1 MCSLQARWFVV
12 VAACAA
18 LFITASC
25 TSDPRER
32 PADSLGRSN
41 VTATQESAAPTSGT
55 QVPAQTADAA
65 DTVAPRMSGSRL
77 AFVAGSLGGRGTDVF
92 TSRLDGS
99 HRRQLTHSG
108 HAWWPSWSPD
118 GKQLAYVDTRPS
130 GRLVVMSSSGRD
142 ARVVAAT
149 SVTPVRPAWSP
160 DGARLA
166 YLKWTDGRGRLVITT
181 LSTGAVSPVATP
193 RGVTVESFDWS
204 PDGQRFA
211 LAGRTRRPL
220 DSYTTVASL
229 FTVRT
234 DGSDRRRLTTSGEVA
249 EPAWSPDGRQI
260 VYHETSTTRG
270 GISAGRLHTIPA
282 GGGRATPVPVPSGRG
297 EHATWSPDG
306 RFLSLTASVRDE
318 QGSHRSLSGVW
329 IVRRDGTRPVLVL
342 PTAQMPDWSP
352 VPASGFR
359 RDVAVPPWQ
368 QVGPLDHRLVFLAVA
383 GSGPDVIVLNH
394 DGSFSLLT
402 HDGLS
407 SWLSLAPSGDRLLYG
422 RAPEPIGHT
431 FGDPDGAAAWSVD
444 LGVNDS
450 VRLLTGWAAMQP
462 ASSSPDSSRMAVARD
477 CVISSYDL
485 GRKRYTPL
493 THVTSGWFCA
503 AEPAWSPDGRW
514 IAFVRSRSIGYRS
527 DVFVVRTD
535 GTGLRQVT
543 TWRRGEVTQ
552 PDWSPDSAWI
562 AYTHLR
568 WAHDESR
575 AVYAVRRDGSDQ
587 HLVLDTPGVDDSPA
601 WSPDGRRIAL
611 YSDGPPP
618 GTSATRPGI
627 WTLSPDGRNPT
638 WVVKS
643 RTVLDI
649 DW

>member
-1 MCSLQARWFVV
+1 MCSPHARCVAV
-12 VAACAA
+12 AAACAA

-25 TSDPRER
+25 TSDPRGR
-32 PADSLGRSN
+32 PTDSLSWS
-41 VTATQESAAPTSGT
+41 TATAPQSAASTSGT
-55 QVPAQTADAA
+55 QVPAQETDAA
-65 DTVAPRMSGSRL
+65 DTINPRMSGSRL
-77 AFVAGSLGGRGTDVF
+77 AFVASPLEGGGTDVF

-99 HRRQLTHSG
+99 RRRQLTHSG

-118 GKQLAYVDTRPS
+118 GKWLAYVDTRRS

-142 ARVVAAT
+142 ARVVAAS
-149 SVTPVRPAWSP
+149 SVTPARPAWSP

-166 YLKWTDGRGRLVITT
+166 YLKSTDGSSRLVVTS
-181 LSTGAVSPVATP
+181 LSTGAVSSVAAP
-193 RGVTVESFDWS
+193 AGVTVESFDWS

-211 LAGRTRRPL
+211 LAGRTGRPL

-234 DGSDRRRLTTSGEVA
+234 DGSDQRRLTGSGEVA

-260 VYHETSTTRG
+260 GYHETSTTRG
-270 GISAGRLHTIPA
+270 GISAGRFHTIHA
-282 GGGRATPVPVPSGRG
+282 GGGRPTRVPVPSGRG
-297 EHATWSPDG
+297 EHETWSPDG
-306 RFLSLTASVRDE
+306 RFLGLTASVRDE
-318 QGSHRSLSGVW
+318 EGSHRFLSGVW

-342 PTAQMPDWSP
+342 PKAQMPDWSP
-352 VPASGFR
+352 VPASGFS
-359 RDVAVPPWQ
+359 RDVAAPPWQ
-368 QVGPLDHRLVFLAVA
+368 QVGPLDRRLVFLGVA
-383 GSGPDVIVLNH
+383 GSGPDVVVLNH
-394 DGSFSLLT
+394 DGSSSFLT

-407 SWLSLAPSGDRLLYG
+407 SWLTLAPSGDRLLYG
-422 RAPEPIGHT
+422 RAPEPIGDT
-431 FGDPDGAAAWSVD
+431 FGNPDDAAAWSVD
-444 LGVNDS
+444 LDGND
-450 VRLLTGWAAMQP
+450 RLRVLTGWSAVEP
-462 ASSSPDSSRMAVARD
+462 ASLSPDSSRMPVARD

-485 GRKRYTPL
+485 GRKRYTRL
-493 THVTSGWFCA
+493 TRVTSGWFCA
-503 AEPAWSPDGRW
+503 AQPAWSPDGRW
-514 IAFVRSRSIGYRS
+514 IAFVRTRSIGYRS
-527 DVFVVRTD
+527 DVFVIRAD

-543 TWRRGEVTQ
+543 TWRRGEVAQ

-568 WAHDESR
+568 WGHDESR

-618 GTSATRPGI
+618 GRGAPRSGI
-627 WTLSPDGRNPT
+627 WTVSPDGRNPR